1 MVHIGH
7 SERRAESLT
16 SCQRHPLEPP
26 FAHLEEISLT
36 RSQFQFGIRD
46 LFTVNLDP
54 ATLN

>member
-1 MVHIGH
+1 MVHIVIL
-7 SERRAESLT
+7 SPAESLT